1 MIILTL
7 VFLSENNPRFYMTFV
22 VFIFM
27 APFDYDTRLV
37 YIDLSYSAMKIVYL
51 RKTKNLL
58 KSHSKVKN
66 VTLLTL
72 LAADKAFSA
81 SMATGIV
88 RIFPVFFRTSRVFQ
102 REIYSDI

>member
-1 MIILTL
+1 
-7 VFLSENNPRFYMTFV
+7 
-22 VFIFM
+22 
-27 APFDYDTRLV
+27 
-37 YIDLSYSAMKIVYL
+37 MKIVYL

-58 KSHSKVKN
+58 KSHSEVKN

-88 RIFPVFFRTSRVFQ
+88 RIFQVFLELLESSREKYIPISYQFMQ
-102 REIYSDI
+102 KP

>member
-1 MIILTL
+1 
-7 VFLSENNPRFYMTFV
+7 
-22 VFIFM
+22 
-27 APFDYDTRLV
+27 
-37 YIDLSYSAMKIVYL
+37 MKIVYK

-58 KSHSKVKN
+58 KSHSEVKN

-88 RIFPVFFRTSRVFQ
+88 RIFQVFYRTSRVFQ
-102 REIYSDI
+102 REIYFDIILVYAVTLGHFTLTIESRDVL